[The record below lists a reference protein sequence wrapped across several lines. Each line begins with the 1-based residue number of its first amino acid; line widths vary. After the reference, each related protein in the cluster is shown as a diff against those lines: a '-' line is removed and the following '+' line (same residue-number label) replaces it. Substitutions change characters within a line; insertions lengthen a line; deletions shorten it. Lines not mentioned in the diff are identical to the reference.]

1 MKMKRG
7 IRLGAA
13 SAAHFL
19 VDFACAFA
27 VFRNLPSAGRTA
39 EFLLL
44 YNFCAFAL
52 QMPLGIVADRLRRNL
67 ALSAAGCLLAALG
80 FLPLPAMIS
89 AAALGV
95 GNALFHV
102 GAGLEVLTD
111 WPETCTP
118 VGVFVSPGAVG
129 LYIGG
134 MLGRADLTP
143 WLLPGVLLLGAAA
156 WLLAAQ
162 RVFRPTLRSENPP
175 LTLPRLPLPA
185 LGALGGLFAVVV
197 ARSLVGLNLTLPW
210 KTGSWGAILVCA
222 LALGKAA
229 GGFAADRFG
238 LARTAAVTLTASA
251 ALFCFAG
258 HPVCGTAAV
267 FLFNLSMP
275 LTLTGAARLLPGARG
290 FAFGLLTFALFLGL
304 VPVYLGAPG
313 LTGAE
318 AAGIAAASAAVL
330 TPGLRTAA
338 RMPELRTAART

>member
-1 MKMKRG
+1 MKRG

-27 VFRNLPSAGRTA
+27 VFRNLPSAGGTA

-52 QMPLGIVADRLRRNL
+52 QMPMGVAADRLRRNL

-80 FLPLPAMIS
+80 FLPLPTMLS
-89 AAALGV
+89 AAVLGV

-111 WPETCTP
+111 WPETCAP
-118 VGVFVSPGAVG
+118 LGVFVSPGAVG

-134 MLGRADLTP
+134 MLGRARLTP
-143 WLLPGVLLLGAAA
+143 ALLPGVLLLGAAV

-162 RVFRPTLRSENPP
+162 RAFRPTLRSENPP
-175 LTLPRLPLPA
+175 LELPRLPLSA
-185 LGALGGLFAVVV
+185 LTALGGLFAVVV
-197 ARSLVGLNLTLPW
+197 ARSLVGLNLTLSW
-210 KTGSWGAILVCA
+210 KTGSWGTVLVCA

-238 LARTAAVTLTASA
+238 PALTAAVTLTASA

-267 FLFNLSMP
+267 FLFNMSMP

-313 LTGAE
+313 LSGVA
-318 AAGIAAASAAVL
+318 AAGIAAVSAAVL
-330 TPGLRTAA
+330 TPGLRTAW
-338 RMPELRTAART
+338 RQTELRKAARA